1 MPAENLA
8 VPPASANPTPATA
21 SRHLLRTA
29 IKGALATIDQR
40 TGHPFASLVLL
51 ATDPDGSPLLLLSKL
66 ALHTQ
71 NLAKDPRASVL
82 IDGTAGLGDP
92 LTGGRVTITG
102 EARPASSPSSKA
114 RFLARHPSA
123 AGYADFP
130 DFGMF
135 RLEVAAGH
143 YIGGFGRIVSL
154 SPAELLTD
162 MAGAAAL
169 VDAEP
174 AIIEHMNS
182 DHADAVTLYATE
194 LAGCPPGDWRMCG
207 IDPAGIDLL
216 HCSNAARVE
225 FPKPV
230 LTAQEARVALIELV
244 KQARAQRDRTAVK
257 S

>member
-8 VPPASANPTPATA
+8 VPPASGNPTPATA

-40 TGHPFASLVLL
+40 MGHPFASLVLL

-71 NLAKDPRASVL
+71 NLAKDPRAGVL

-92 LTGGRVTITG
+92 LTGGRVTISG
-102 EARPASSPSSKA
+102 EARPTSKASSKA

-130 DFGMF
+130 DFAMF

-162 MAGAAAL
+162 VAGAAAL
-169 VDAEP
+169 VEAEP
-174 AIIEHMNS
+174 GIIEHMNS
-182 DHADAVTLYATE
+182 DHADAVALYASE
-194 LAGCPPGDWRMCG
+194 LAGCPPGDWHMCG

-216 HCSNAARVE
+216 HCSNTARVD
-225 FPKPV
+225 FPRPV
-230 LTAQEARVALIELV
+230 QTAQEARVALIELV
-244 KQARAQRDRTAVK
+244 KQARARRNPAPVN